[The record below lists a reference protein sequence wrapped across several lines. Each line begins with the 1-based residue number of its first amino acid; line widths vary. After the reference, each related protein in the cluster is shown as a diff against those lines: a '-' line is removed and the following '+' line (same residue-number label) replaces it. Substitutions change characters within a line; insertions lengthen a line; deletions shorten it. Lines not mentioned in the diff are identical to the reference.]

1 LASCGHFLNVS
12 LPDYFVA
19 CEEPLFQASLIF
31 VSEEEGFWMKAQ
43 RRVIHAIRRRKL

>member
-1 LASCGHFLNVS
+1 VEIDQVIAAALGFGL
-12 LPDYFVA
+12 VA